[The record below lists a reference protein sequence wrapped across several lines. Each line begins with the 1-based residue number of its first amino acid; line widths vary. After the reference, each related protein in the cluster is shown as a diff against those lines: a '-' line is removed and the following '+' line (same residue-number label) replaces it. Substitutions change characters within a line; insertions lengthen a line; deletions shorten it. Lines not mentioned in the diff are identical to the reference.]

1 MPSDNFKLLSQN
13 RANSLTAGATT
24 NARFTVD
31 TAHEAIVK
39 SIHVVNTDTSAARWF
54 KVYHSTGTTY
64 DDTTAITPELT
75 IPAGGMAVFDGTI
88 TMDAADTL
96 GFDVSIVD
104 KITISVYGDE
114 IDVS

>member
-1 MPSDNFKLLSQN
+1 MPSDNFKLLAQDQCD
-13 RANSLTAGATT
+13 SLTAGATT

-31 TAHEAIVK
+31 TDHEAIVK
-39 SIHVVNTDTSAARWF
+39 SIHVVNIDTSARWF
-54 KVYHSTGTTY
+54 RVFHSQGTTY
-64 DDTTAITPELT
+64 DDASSITPQLT

-96 GFDVSIVD
+96 GFDVEVVD
-104 KITISVYGDE
+104 KISISVYGDE

>member
-1 MPSDNFKLLSQN
+1 MPSDNFKLLAQDQCD
-13 RANSLTAGATT
+13 SLTAGATT

-31 TAHEAIVK
+31 TSHEAIVK
-39 SIHVVNTDTSAARWF
+39 SIHVVNTHTSAAWF

-75 IPAGGMAVFDGTI
+75 IPAGGLAVFDGTI